1 MLRCYHESFMT
12 VIQSWCEFRVTGGFS
27 MGSLTVDFPI
37 RQAEQ
42 VGFTQ
47 NALLLSKNKDAVLLV
62 HNL

>member
-1 MLRCYHESFMT
+1 MT